1 MEPIRVFISHSN
13 RDRKIASTLAEA
25 LRVLRMEPFLAHD
38 DIEGGEE
45 WRGAIRREIKGCDVL
60 VALVTKDFRIS
71 EYAGQEVGAAWVLR
85 KPMLPV
91 CVDDLTPPGFMA
103 DNQRVRYD
111 GNNPI
116 STAKNALKITLAS
129 IHGEDNVME
138 KLAEVLATVLVKLES
153 TDDIEFLIDSMKNER
168 FTAEQRTTLSSAF
181 ESNPRL
187 RRYRSNQKI
196 MRVMSRFV
204 TVMDGRG

>member
-1 MEPIRVFISHSN
+1 
-13 RDRKIASTLAEA
+13 
-25 LRVLRMEPFLAHD
+25 MEPFLAHD